1 MPPETRIRRR
11 RGRLPA
17 AQLSRPDHP
26 YTMRLPDGRTLFVEV
41 PGRWVSAD
49 RDGTAAFL
57 PAGVRFL
64 DRVRVLALSVLDQS
78 PSPGYITTLREAL
91 GYTQKQLAEKLGIDK
106 MTVSRWERG
115 ALRPSGES
123 LKALE
128 KLRRKSVREGVVI
141 LG

>member
-1 MPPETRIRRR
+1 
-11 RGRLPA
+11 
-17 AQLSRPDHP
+17 
-26 YTMRLPDGRTLFVEV
+26 
-41 PGRWVSAD
+41 
-49 RDGTAAFL
+49 
-57 PAGVRFL
+57 
-64 DRVRVLALSVLDQS
+64 VLALSVLDRS

-128 KLRRKSVREGVVI
+128 KLRRKSARAGVVI